1 MSIPTLIMA
10 GSVSYLNMRNIKRSP
25 QYNSPLVAT
34 DMIRF
39 AGLCIIKGSIYG
51 FFWPFSLAGILVDLP
66 DKKRF
71 DRHFIP
77 FSNSKQ

>member
-25 QYNSPLVAT
+25 QYIPPLSAS
-34 DMIRF
+34 DIIRF
-39 AGLCIIKGSIYG
+39 TALSVIKGSIYG

-66 DKKRF
+66 NKERF

-77 FSNSKQ
+77 FSSKQ